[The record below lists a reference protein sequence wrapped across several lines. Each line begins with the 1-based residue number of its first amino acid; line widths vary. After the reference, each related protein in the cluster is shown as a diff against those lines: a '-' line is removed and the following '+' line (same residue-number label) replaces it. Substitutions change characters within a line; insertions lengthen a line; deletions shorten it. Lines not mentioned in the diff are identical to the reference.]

1 MAEYISDNPKPIS
14 VECRAARRP
23 NHMSDAN
30 RVSRRIFEEVWN
42 NKDIDAI
49 DELMAADYV
58 HHDPQSPKFSGG
70 KEGYKQLVEYYLKA
84 FPDSH
89 FTIDQEIQQG
99 DTAVTRWTVRGTHK
113 GDLQTF
119 PASGKTFSVSG
130 ITVAR
135 LQDGKFV
142 ESWNNWDAL
151 GLMQQLGSASV
162 PTGRAA

>member
-1 MAEYISDNPKPIS
+1 
-14 VECRAARRP
+14 
-23 NHMSDAN
+23 MSEAK

-42 NKDIDAI
+42 GRNSAAI

-58 HHDPQSPKFSGG
+58 HHDPQSPKFSNGR
-70 KEGYKQLVEYYLKA
+70 EGYKQLVAYYLNA

-89 FTIDQEIQQG
+89 FTIDQEIQEG
-99 DTAVTRWTVRGTHK
+99 DTVVTRWTVNGTHR
-113 GDLQTF
+113 GDLPTL
-119 PASGKTFSVSG
+119 PASGKTFSVTG

-151 GLMQQLGSASV
+151 GLMQQLGSTSAV
-162 PTGRAA
+162 AGRAA